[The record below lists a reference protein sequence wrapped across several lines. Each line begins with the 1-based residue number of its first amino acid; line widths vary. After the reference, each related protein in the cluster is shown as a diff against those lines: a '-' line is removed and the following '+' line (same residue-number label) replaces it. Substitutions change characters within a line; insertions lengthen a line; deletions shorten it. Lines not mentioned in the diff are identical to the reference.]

1 MRDIQQD
8 ANGSGDSRF
17 GKDHFGE
24 LEGATGNDIIFR
36 AIRFTPMELN
46 ADRGIARIHEGDAPP
61 SMFPILNIA
70 SGGVAI
76 RVPVDEVVRNGQVLD
91 RVEVILDEVLIYSGR
106 AQVINQRAGNDF
118 TTVGLSF
125 TDDYLG
131 LGRLEN
137 VSKLMSALKSVQ
149 RRVAN
154 IEDVFSSD
162 IPDWVRSLVGD
173 FRVFLA
179 ELKVAFDT
187 AVPVGSA
194 QEIENEVVKVVEQRI
209 ARKFHEFIAKMN
221 DLPRRIPA
229 EHRNI
234 VSRYMKIQ
242 VQEML
247 QPAPIYRQS
256 LFKPLGYAGDYVT
269 MNIAY
274 TNHYQGDSAYAKFLN
289 RMFCELMISRAA
301 IARVPFFKDW
311 IGRVVG
317 EHPDRA
323 VSVTSIASGPARE
336 IQDLLSEADA
346 GLRMKVTLFDQDPM
360 ALSFAQAALTPFAR
374 RFGEN
379 VSIRYVNGAVKQL
392 VKNPDHFNILKNQDL
407 VYTAGLFDY
416 LRADVAAVLFRNLYD
431 LLSPGGYLVVGNLT
445 HECNSRGF
453 LEYLVDWNIVYRDDR
468 EIEDFHRFVKP
479 TRCWLESERTGVNRF
494 LVVQR

>member
-1 MRDIQQD
+1 MRNVHRSGND
-8 ANGSGDSRF
+8 ASDSMF
-17 GKDHFGE
+17 GKDHFVE
-24 LEGATGNDIIFR
+24 LDGATGADLIFR
-36 AIRFTPMELN
+36 ASRFTPTELN
-46 ADRGIARIHEGDAPP
+46 ADRAVVRIHEGDAPP
-61 SMFPILNIA
+61 SVFPILNIA

-76 RVPVDEVVRNGQVLD
+76 RVPCDEVVRNGQVLD
-91 RVEVILDEVLIYSGR
+91 WIEVMLDDILVYSGR
-106 AQVINQRAGNDF
+106 AQVINQRASNGC

-125 TDDYLG
+125 ADVCLG

-137 VSKLMSALKSVQ
+137 VSKLMLALKSVQ
-149 RRVAN
+149 GRIAN
-154 IEDVFSSD
+154 IDSLFSSD
-162 IPDWVRSLVGD
+162 IPDWVKALVGD
-173 FRVFLA
+173 FRVFLS
-179 ELKVAFDT
+179 ELRVALDT
-187 AVPVGSA
+187 AVPVGSP
-194 QEIENEVVKVVEQRI
+194 QEIESEVVKVVEQR
-209 ARKFHEFIAKMN
+209 AATRFHEFIATMN
-221 DLPRRIPA
+221 DLPQRIPP
-229 EHRNI
+229 EHRNL

-242 VQEML
+242 VQDML

-289 RMFCELMISRAA
+289 RMFCDLSISRAA
-301 IARVPFFKDW
+301 IARVPFLKNW

-317 EHPDRA
+317 EHPDRP
-323 VSVTSIASGPARE
+323 VSVTSVASGPARE

-346 GLRMKVTLFDQDPM
+346 GLRMKLTLFDQDPM

-392 VKNPDHFNILKNQDL
+392 VRNPDHFNILKNQDL

-431 LLSPGGYLVVGNLT
+431 LLAPGGYLVVGNLT
-445 HECNSRGF
+445 HECLSRVPRVPRG
-453 LEYLVDWNIVYRDDR
+453 LEYRL
-468 EIEDFHRFVKP
+468 
-479 TRCWLESERTGVNRF
+479 S
-494 LVVQR
+494 